1 MYRRLISYILCFI
14 FITGL
19 GYNVYGTEITITEFI
34 KDDSIA
40 GVVQGLSSDECRN
53 YKVIVYVKP
62 DKLYI
67 HPFSDGGER
76 ATFSRIDAGGNWWV
90 KSVNRF
96 PEPKKI
102 YAFLVSNA
110 YSPPG
115 DVESFHEI
123 SFADYDS
130 VEYDERK
137 LSNRRGGERI
147 CTQFPDQG
155 QDNELRCLG
164 IYFTDGDES
173 KVKTIKSWLQNP
185 WSGYPDLV
193 EKARESLKDCASFI
207 QRNSINGV
215 PLDNIESW
223 YRELKF
229 GTRSKVEVKHDKA
242 KIIEAYIMAWE
253 EKNSGFPKETKKN
266 FAETIKDRCPQ

>member
-1 MYRRLISYILCFI
+1 MYRKLITYVLCFI

-19 GYNVYGTEITITEFI
+19 GYNVYGAEITISEFI

-40 GVVQGLSSDECRN
+40 GVVQGLSPDECKN
-53 YKVIVYVKP
+53 YKIIVYVKT
-62 DKLYI
+62 DNLYI
-67 HPFSDGGER
+67 HPFKDGGER
-76 ATFSRIDAGGNWWV
+76 ATFSGIDASGNWWV

-102 YAFLVSNA
+102 YAFLVSNV

-115 DVESFHEI
+115 TVESFREI
-123 SFADYDS
+123 SYADYDS

-137 LSNRRGGERI
+137 VRNRRGGERI

-164 IYFTDGDES
+164 IYLTDGDES
-173 KVKTIKSWLQNP
+173 KVKMIKSWLQNP
-185 WSGYPDLV
+185 WSGYPDLF
-193 EKARESLKDCASFI
+193 EKVRESLKDCASFI
-207 QRNSINGV
+207 QSNSINGV
-215 PLDNIESW
+215 PLDNIEGW

-229 GTRSKVEVKHDKA
+229 GTRSKVEVKHDRA
-242 KIIEAYIMAWE
+242 KMIEAYIMAWE
-253 EKNSGFPKETKKN
+253 EKNSGFSKQTKKN
-266 FAETIKDRCPQ
+266 FAKTIKAGCPQ